1 EQDPTPDDNN
11 AFVTELAERPQD
23 ELKLW
28 IQPPSADPVL
38 AGQSYSYQVT
48 IFNAGPQDASNVHLV
63 GQMADGSTLDLSA
76 QVGASSTPGVLPAGS
91 QQTITITRTAPGPI
105 GNVPEALT
113 DDFTVSPFEHD

>member
-76 QVGASSTPGVLPAGS
+76 QVGASSTPRSEERRVGKERTA
-91 QQTITITRTAPGPI
+91 TRTAPGAS
-105 GNVPEALT
+105 GDAPEALT
-113 DDFTVSPFEHD
+113 DRCTV